1 MKKIIYALLAIL
13 FLSILFFGIASAAPG
28 GNDATFN
35 PITGKQLFKDTA
47 QFKNGITIPSGA
59 GAGKVLTSDAYG
71 KASWETGSGGGG
83 GGATGPS
90 GVTGATGP
98 TGSAG
103 SNGSNGGNGAA
114 GATGATGPTGS
125 AGSNGS
131 NGTNGSDGATGAT
144 GAAGSNGSNGSNGAA
159 GATGATGATGSAG
172 SNGSNG
178 SNGSAGATGATG
190 PTGSAGSNGSN
201 GSNGS
206 AGATGATGATGSA
219 GSNGSNG
226 SNGSAGATGATGPTG
241 SAGSNGSN
249 GSAGAPGAT
258 GPSGTKFNAKSATD
272 GSITGTTSE
281 TLITSF
287 LIPANTLTTGDAFLL
302 ISRVRKTGTSGSLTL
317 KVRIHTSSAVAGNI
331 IYSANTVN
339 ASSASGQMYRWALI
353 KSSSNT
359 EVMPT
364 SVIDDIAA
372 SQTAVSTFNIDWTVD
387 QYVIFTITLGSS
399 GDTGYLSGYVARGY

>member
-103 SNGSNGGNGAA
+103 SNGSNG
-114 GATGATGPTGS
+114 
-125 AGSNGS
+125 
-131 NGTNGSDGATGAT
+131 TNGSDGATGAT
-144 GAAGSNGSNGSNGAA
+144 GAAGSNGSNGSNGA
-159 GATGATGATGSAG
+159 
-172 SNGSNG
+172 
-178 SNGSAGATGATG
+178 
-190 PTGSAGSNGSN
+190 
-201 GSNGS
+201 